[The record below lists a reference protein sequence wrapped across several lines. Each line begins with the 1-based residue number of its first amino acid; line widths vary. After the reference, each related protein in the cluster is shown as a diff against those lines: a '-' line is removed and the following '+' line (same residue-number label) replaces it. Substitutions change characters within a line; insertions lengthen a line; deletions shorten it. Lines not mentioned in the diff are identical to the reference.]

1 MKILVTGAKGFIG
14 SHICERLNKNP
25 YYVIPWDRDNG
36 DLKVITKFP
45 LVDCVIHLAAMVT
58 TSDYYTKAFD
68 VLQNNIIPTLN
79 LLNFYRQQEHKP
91 LFIYTGTPESYAGA
105 TDLYNYKIPTDEN
118 APFVISDPKNLRWSY
133 AGSKGLGEQAV
144 IASGLDYIIVRPHNT
159 YGPGQVGH
167 FVSEF
172 VERAKNKDYTVHGS
186 DNTRSWLYID
196 DFCDAFIKLMNCKNA
211 INETVNIGSADEYPV
226 IDLAKIILQKM
237 NIDEQPI
244 PLKGPKG
251 SVSRRQAD
259 ISKLKRLTGWEQRI
273 SLEKGLELTVES
285 LCK

>member
-14 SHICERLNKNP
+14 SHICKRLNGHK
-25 YYVIPWDRDNG
+25 VIGLDRNDG
-36 DLKVITKFP
+36 DLRDRKVFP
-45 LVDCVIHLAAMVT
+45 EVDCVIHLAAMVT
-58 TSDYYTKAFD
+58 TSEYYTKGFE

-79 LLNFYRQQEHKP
+79 LLDFYRVQDHKP
-91 LFIYTGTPESYAGA
+91 LFIYAGTPESYAGA

-144 IASGLDYIIVRPHNT
+144 IASGLDYIIVRPHNIF
-159 YGPGQVGH
+159 GPGQIGH
-167 FVSEF
+167 FVNQF
-172 VERAKNKDYTVHGS
+172 IERAKNKDYTVHGS

-196 DFCDAFIKLMNCKNA
+196 DFCDAFIKLMNCKDA
-211 INETVNIGSADEYPV
+211 INETVNIGGPDEV
-226 IDLAKIILQKM
+226 SVFEMAKIILQKM

-244 PLKGPKG
+244 PLKSPEG
-251 SVSRRQAD
+251 SVTRRQAD
-259 ISKLKRLTGWEQRI
+259 VSKLKKLTGWEQKT

-285 LCK
+285 ICT

>member
-36 DLKVITKFP
+36 DLKAVTKFP

-285 LCK
+285 LCE

>member
-36 DLKVITKFP
+36 DLKAVTKFP

-259 ISKLKRLTGWEQRI
+259 ISKLKRLTGWEQKI